1 MVEVLLGILY
11 ANTIESLIHKYV
23 LHGLGKKKSSFW
35 AFHFHDHHKRTTKGC
50 GLDSTYQDNHFYGRE
65 IWALGGLALLHL
77 PFFWFAPYFATTLFV
92 YLISYYVVH
101 VKSHMDVE
109 WAKRWVPWHYD
120 HHMSG
125 KEGNWG
131 VLLPLVDILVGS
143 RVYYIGTSKYH
154 RDEERRRD

>member
-1 MVEVLLGILY
+1 
-11 ANTIESLIHKYV
+11 
-23 LHGLGKKKSSFW
+23 
-35 AFHFHDHHKRTTKGC
+35 
-50 GLDSTYQDNHFYGRE
+50 
-65 IWALGGLALLHL
+65 
-77 PFFWFAPYFATTLFV
+77 
-92 YLISYYVVH
+92 
-101 VKSHMDVE
+101 MDVE